1 MTKKEVVQKI
11 FDCIINRIETF
22 DFKTDLK
29 NQRFVRKNT
38 ESIFVYDIHFY
49 NRTNIKTGD
58 RGFLIEPF
66 IWINV
71 KQIENYFKEVSLNKE
86 LKTDTDFKTLGNSIA
101 EIISNP
107 DGIHKKWNES
117 LNLFVFN
124 EKDIPIVAKELLKQF
139 EKIALPY
146 FLNNANVET
155 VDKLAN
161 SHPEKYTVHMANDN
175 QRIIKGI
182 IAAKLNRN
190 PSLIE
195 VIKIYERQIIEK
207 DMIERVKLEM
217 DRLKNILPMIGVN
230 MTG

>member
-11 FDCIINRIETF
+11 FDCIINRIEAF
-22 DFKTDLK
+22 DFKTDFK
-29 NQRFVRKNT
+29 NQWFVRRNT
-38 ESIFVYDIHFY
+38 EATFVYDLHFY

-58 RGFLIEPF
+58 RGFLIEPY

-71 KQIENYFKEVSLNKE
+71 KQIENYFKEVTLNGE

-124 EKDIPIVAKELLKQF
+124 EKDISIVAKELLKQF
-139 EKIALPY
+139 EKTALSY
-146 FLNNANVET
+146 FLRNANVEM

-161 SHPEKYTVHMANDN
+161 SHPDEYIVHMPNDN
-175 QRIIKGI
+175 QRINKGI
-182 IAAKLNRN
+182 IAAIAK
-190 PSLIE
+190 
-195 VIKIYERQIIEK
+195 
-207 DMIERVKLEM
+207 
-217 DRLKNILPMIGVN
+217 
-230 MTG
+230 